1 MRKKILK
8 ILTPA
13 ALALSLVFTGT
24 TFAASF
30 DNSEILEKYYKVRS
44 AEIET
49 NKHNGPMKS
58 LQELKSFTDQDIKT
72 MKESMVE
79 EVKDIPMSDDKK
91 DLYVDYLIRE
101 AKEKIKVNIKEKEE
115 VNDQGLT
122 PIKLSEMATWVA
134 NMELYL
140 DKISSQVSENE
151 IFMSD
156 EQKTYDDTVEEFR
169 KYRQNN
175 TYTKQRQLDVMN
187 KWDKKEVTKDSL
199 KELREDI
206 DKVHNG
212 LIFPVESRRITS
224 EFGWRID
231 PVDNVRSF
239 HSGTD
244 ISAPTGSKI
253 MAIEDGIIIS
263 TGYHVDAGNY
273 IKIRHSNGMYSR
285 YLHLSKISVSQGE
298 KVVQGQTIGLVGS
311 TGKSTGPHLHLEIRD
326 RSDTPMNAMNFY
338 RQEKHKEE

>member
-8 ILTPA
+8 ILTTA
-13 ALALSLVFTGT
+13 ALTLSLVFTST
-24 TFAASF
+24 AFAANF

-58 LQELKSFTDQDIKT
+58 LQELKNFTDQDIKA
-72 MKESMVE
+72 MKESMTDE
-79 EVKDIPMSDDKK
+79 MKDIPVSDDKK
-91 DLYVDYLIRE
+91 ELYVDYLIRE
-101 AKEKIKVNIKEKEE
+101 AKDKIRVSTQEKKNIS
-115 VNDQGLT
+115 DQGLT

-140 DKISSQVSENE
+140 DKISLQISENK
-151 IFMSD
+151 IFMAD
-156 EQKTYDDTVEEFR
+156 EQKTYDDTLEEFR
-169 KYRQNN
+169 QYRQNN

-187 KWDKKEVTKDSL
+187 KWDEKEVTKDSL

-212 LIFPVESRRITS
+212 LIFPVESRFITS

-239 HSGTD
+239 HYGTD
-244 ISAPTGSKI
+244 IAAPTGSDI
-253 MAIEDGIIIS
+253 MAIEDGIIIA
-263 TGYHVDAGNY
+263 TGYNDSAGNY
-273 IKIRHSNGMYSR
+273 VKMRHNNGMYSR

-298 KVVQGQTIGLVGS
+298 KVVQGQTIGLVGN
-311 TGKSTGPHLHLEIRD
+311 TGKSTGPHLHFEIRD
-326 RSDTPMNAMNFY
+326 KSDTPVNAMQFY
-338 RQEKHKEE
+338 R

>member
-13 ALALSLVFTGT
+13 ALALSLVFTNVAH
-24 TFAASF
+24 AASF

-58 LQELKSFTDQDIKT
+58 LQELKDFTDQDIKA
-72 MKESMVE
+72 MKESMAE

-140 DKISSQVSENE
+140 DKISSQVSENK

-231 PVDNVRSF
+231 PVDGVRSF

-244 ISAPTGSKI
+244 ISAPAGSKI

-326 RSDTPMNAMNFY
+326 RSDTPVNAMNFY
-338 RQEKHKEE
+338 R